1 MSIMKNGLWSGALGP
16 VVQCSWKGRP
26 YLRAKPSYVND
37 PKTPAQLT
45 QRSKMQQC
53 HHFVQQLLTVV
64 RMGYAGFTQ
73 NMSAYN
79 ACMSQVMRQACVGT
93 HPDAQIDYTRV
104 LLGQGPLSVAHGV
117 TLSAQGREV
126 TLAWQPLM
134 ATGNGHGTDRV
145 LCVFYNQTRNMAYF
159 RLLQEQ
165 RSGGSLTAQLPTEW
179 QGEQVHAYLGFQ
191 SVDGALVS
199 NIVHVGMVRWV
210 QEDEEID
217 LHLAVVPAAMPATV
231 AAAVNPNSVSAR
243 ALINGVELPAVRGG
257 VPITNRRQRASIHQ
271 RW

>member
-1 MSIMKNGLWSGALGP
+1 MSIMKNGLWSGSLGP

-93 HPDAQIDYTRV
+93 HPDAVIDYTHV
-104 LLGQGPLSVAHGV
+104 LLGQGPLAVAQGV
-117 TLSAQGREV
+117 RLSAQGREV
-126 TLAWQPLM
+126 TLAWRPLM
-134 ATGNGHGTDRV
+134 DTGNGHGTDRV
-145 LCVFYNQTRNMAYF
+145 LCVFYNQTRNMASY

-165 RSGGSLTAQLPTEW
+165 RSGGSLTAQLPAEW
-179 QGEQVHAYLGFQ
+179 QGEQVHVYLGFQ
-191 SVDGALVS
+191 SADGALVS
-199 NIVHVGMVRWV
+199 NIVHVGMVHWT

-217 LHLAVVPAAMPATV
+217 LHLAAVPADVPSVETPSV
-231 AAAVNPNSVSAR
+231 AAGIS
-243 ALINGVELPAVRGG
+243 
-257 VPITNRRQRASIHQ
+257 PIANRRGRRYRNEHYL
-271 RW
+271 W

>member
-1 MSIMKNGLWSGALGP
+1 
-16 VVQCSWKGRP
+16 
-26 YLRAKPSYVND
+26 
-37 PKTPAQLT
+37 
-45 QRSKMQQC
+45 MQKL
-53 HHFVQQLLTVV
+53 HRFVQRLLTLV

-134 ATGNGHGTDRV
+134 ATGNGDGTDRV
-145 LCVFYNQTRNMAYF
+145 LCVFYNQTRNMASYK
-159 RLLQEQ
+159 LLQEQ
-165 RSGGSLTAQLPTEW
+165 RSDGSLMGQLPAEW

-191 SVDGALVS
+191 SADGSLVS
-199 NIVHVGMVRWV
+199 NIVHVGMVNWV

-217 LHLAVVPAAMPATV
+217 LHLAVVPADV
-231 AAAVNPNSVSAR
+231 SSVETQYFASI
-243 ALINGVELPAVRGG
+243 LSPL
-257 VPITNRRQRASIHQ
+257 TNESQRADIGTA
-271 RW
+271 